1 MSQHDMNIGNQLFP
15 ATRADINTALVAL
28 ASTSSGATAPS
39 SAVANQI
46 WYDTS
51 ANILRIYNEA
61 GSAWIDLCTLD
72 QSSNKVQSIT
82 TVGLTLGATAL
93 TVTGSELNKLA
104 GASVTTTELDQISAI
119 TRGSIIYGNA
129 SGTARLAKGTSGQ
142 VLTATA
148 TDITWAAAPA
158 PAVAA
163 ITSDGT
169 TPSLNTNITAG
180 EIRNLIGAG
189 TGNSDSDTVYSIQD
203 GELSENNFTNADHS
217 KLNGIATG
225 ATVDQTNAEI
235 RAAIEA
241 ATDSNV
247 FTDADHTK
255 LGNIENQ
262 TDAEIRAAVEAAAD
276 SNVFTDTDHTKLNGI
291 AASANNYTHPNH
303 SGEVTSSAD
312 GATVIAGNVVDEAN
326 LKVSNNP
333 TNGYVLTAQSANAG
347 GLTWAAGG
355 SLTLVSAVATT
366 SGSAIDLS
374 GIPSGV
380 NRVTLNL
387 VNVGLSVS
395 TFMLVQLGDSG
406 GIETSGY
413 IASSGHNS
421 DGGYYNTTG
430 FPIIRTITSNFTS
443 GIMTLTRATGNEW
456 VSSHAATRDTAGT
469 GAFGGGSKTLSGEL
483 TQLRLTKPSLGSFN
497 QGKISISYE

>member
-148 TDITWAAAPA
+148 TDIAWAAAPA

-169 TPSLNTNITAG
+169 IPSLNTNITAG

-255 LGNIENQ
+255 LGNIETAATADQ

-312 GATVIAGNVVDEAN
+312 GATVISGNVVDEAN
-326 LKVSNNP
+326 LKISNSP

-347 GLTWAAGG
+347 GLTWEEAAGG
-355 SLTLVSAVATT
+355 STTLGAVGTYGLMQNHSGTATIT
-366 SGSAIDLS
+366 PGSTMAGSDLKYHNLNYSISGTTAAT
-374 GIPSGV
+374 GTW
-380 NRVTLNL
+380 RVMGHYL
-387 VNVGLSVS
+387 
-395 TFMLVQLGDSG
+395 
-406 GIETSGY
+406 
-413 IASSGHNS
+413 SSGAGSLN
-421 DGGYYNTTG
+421 G
-430 FPIIRTITSNFTS
+430 ITVCV
-443 GIMTLTRATGNEW
+443 R
-456 VSSHAATRDTAGT
+456 
-469 GAFGGGSKTLSGEL
+469 
-483 TQLRLTKPSLGSFN
+483 
-497 QGKISISYE
+497 IS